1 MGGTLGVEG
10 GRVAWLWTDTLA
22 DLLET
27 IDRVEP
33 ECLRDLRERPVA
45 YRLGDDGDPVS
56 LARGVFRELAGAL
69 SPARPAQPAG
79 PGLRRS
85 NRPG

>member
-1 MGGTLGVEG
+1 MP
-10 GRVAWLWTDTLA
+10 WLWTDTLA

-33 ECLRDLRERPVA
+33 ESLRDLRDRPVA
-45 YRLGDDGDPVS
+45 YRLGDDGDPVR
-56 LARGVFRELAGAL
+56 LARLVFDELGGAL
-69 SPARPAQPAG
+69 SPPPVAPAA
-79 PGLRRS
+79 PGHFPS

>member
-1 MGGTLGVEG
+1 MGWEG
-10 GRVAWLWTDTLA
+10 GRVAWLWSDTLA

-33 ECLRDLRERPVA
+33 ESLRDLRERPIA
-45 YRLGDDGDPVS
+45 YRLADDGDPVS
-56 LARGVFRELAGAL
+56 LARGVYRDLGGAL
-69 SPARPAQPAG
+69 SPDRPAA
-79 PGLRRS
+79 PGLPRS